1 MPKAPKEHL
10 VRDTGGKGKATKE
23 GKGWP
28 CEKCPYVARLKHHL
42 ASHVLTVHEKLKEH
56 NCTWDGCQRVFG
68 EKRNL
73 TTHVRTV
80 HEKLKEHNC
89 TWDGCQSVFGEKS
102 KLTTHVR
109 SV

>member
-1 MPKAPKEHL
+1 MPKAPKKA
-10 VRDTGGKGKATKE
+10 GGKAAKE
-23 GKGWP
+23 GKEGKDWP

-56 NCTWDGCQRVFG
+56 NCTWDGCQ
-68 EKRNL
+68 
-73 TTHVRTV
+73 
-80 HEKLKEHNC
+80 
-89 TWDGCQSVFGEKS
+89 SVFGEKS